1 MGQRRKAIVV
11 LAIIIGA
18 AWLYSEVNKSKDPNA
33 CGSKTMAFVISQ
45 EFVKKHLK
53 APATASFPWG
63 TNSDGVSVVERGRCE
78 YTVNAYV
85 DAENSFGAKLRTQYR
100 ADVTY
105 MPEGNSWQLNDI
117 SM

>member
-18 AWLYSEVNKSKDPNA
+18 AWLYSEVSKNKDPNA
-33 CGSKTMAFVISQ
+33 CGSKSMAFVISQ
-45 EFVKKHLK
+45 EFVKKRLK

-63 TNSDGVSVVERGRCE
+63 TNSAGVSVVERGRCE